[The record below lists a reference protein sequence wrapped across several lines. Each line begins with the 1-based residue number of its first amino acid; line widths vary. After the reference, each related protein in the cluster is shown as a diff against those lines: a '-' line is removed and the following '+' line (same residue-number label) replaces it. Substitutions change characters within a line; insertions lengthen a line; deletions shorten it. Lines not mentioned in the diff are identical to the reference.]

1 MIRAQLERDAALK
14 TPERTLTSQ
23 HRATQRRASRCFGA
37 GGDPEM
43 MPRLPGGGR
52 TACTGTFLS
61 ACLISACQALQ
72 SCSGVQCGNGQQC
85 CPPTVT
91 GNGSAT
97 STVRCCR
104 LPIHIFFDNVGWFT
118 RKLSGILILLLLF
131 AMGYFIQ
138 RIICPR
144 PRRLP
149 HDDRSEE
156 PSLFHGHASASQDT
170 LLDRYPEYSIGDFAS
185 PNLPAYDEVKYLPTY
200 EESMQEMHR
209 DRSDDNLL
217 SENERGGQGRGRA
230 TGPRSGE
237 QRRDVLEMSGPQQS
251 PRTSRNSV

>member
-1 MIRAQLERDAALK
+1 MK
-14 TPERTLTSQ
+14 
-23 HRATQRRASRCFGA
+23 
-37 GGDPEM
+37 
-43 MPRLPGGGR
+43 PRLLGGGR
-52 TACTGTFLS
+52 TTGTFLS
-61 ACLISACQALQ
+61 AFLISACQALR
-72 SCSGVQCGNGQQC
+72 SCGELQCVDGQQC
-85 CPPTVT
+85 CPPILS
-91 GNGSAT
+91 GNGSAS
-97 STVRCCR
+97 STVRCCK

-144 PRRLP
+144 PRR
-149 HDDRSEE
+149 HHNRDHSEE
-156 PSLFHGHASASQDT
+156 PSLFHGHTSASQDS
-170 LLDRYPEYSIGDFAS
+170 LLDRYPEYNLGDFAS

-217 SENERGGQGRGRA
+217 SETERGGEGRVRA
-230 TGPRSGE
+230 TGPRSGD
-237 QRRDVLEMSGPQQS
+237 QRRDLLEVTAPQQS

>member
-1 MIRAQLERDAALK
+1 MIPRL
-14 TPERTLTSQ
+14 
-23 HRATQRRASRCFGA
+23 A
-37 GGDPEM
+37 GG
-43 MPRLPGGGR
+43 
-52 TACTGTFLS
+52 TTGTLLS
-61 ACLISACQALQ
+61 VCLLSVCQALR
-72 SCSGVQCGNGQQC
+72 SCGELQCGDGQQC
-85 CPPTVT
+85 CPPIAG
-91 GNGSAT
+91 GNGSSGSA
-97 STVRCCR
+97 VRCCK

-144 PRRLP
+144 PRRHP
-149 HDDRSEE
+149 HNDRSEE
-156 PSLFHGHASASQDT
+156 PSLFHGHASASQDS
-170 LLDRYPEYSIGDFAS
+170 LLDRYPEYNLTDFAS

-217 SENERGGQGRGRA
+217 LEDEGGRRGRGGAPGARVGD
-230 TGPRSGE
+230 
-237 QRRDVLEMSGPQQS
+237 QRRDVLDASGQNS